1 MITRSTFARSV
12 VTSIF
17 STAIDYATLLGLYAL
32 GVDYRIA
39 TFIGTVIGFLT
50 NFTINR
56 YWAFEA
62 SADALHWQF
71 VRSLPIQTGSTVLQV
86 LGMWL
91 FVGAFG
97 IAVEISKL
105 LVAALV
111 YLSWNYP
118 MNRHFVFGR
127 KLAPATVVAP
137 EASRAP

>member
-1 MITRSTFARSV
+1 VITRSTFGKSV

-32 GVDYRIA
+32 GVDYRLA
-39 TFIGTVIGFLT
+39 TFLGTVIGFLT

-56 YWAFEA
+56 YWAFDAREG
-62 SADALHWQF
+62 ALHWQL
-71 VRSLPIQTGSTVLQV
+71 VRSLPIQTGSTALQV

-97 IAVEISKL
+97 IAVELSKL
-105 LVAALV
+105 IVAALV
-111 YLSWNYP
+111 YLCWNYP

-127 KLAPATVVAP
+127 KLAPATGVAP
-137 EASRAP
+137 EASQAP